1 MKSTNE
7 FPTIDP
13 LANETRR
20 AKREHLLGEQPACL
34 LCGMEN
40 IEALT
45 LVKRSL
51 LEAHHVVGR
60 ANDVELTTPLC
71 RNHHAEVTEG
81 YRDAGVP
88 LHRPP
93 TFLHMLAA
101 ILRAL
106 GALLTALGQKLSA
119 WAEMLIQLIGRLDS
133 DLPSWRTVEGMAT

>member
-1 MKSTNE
+1 MTARTD

-20 AKREHLLGEQPACL
+20 VKRERLLGEQPACL

-40 IEALT
+40 IDALV

-71 RNHHAEVTEG
+71 RNHHAELTEG

-88 LHRPP
+88 LHRPQ
-93 TFLHMLAA
+93 TFLHKLAA

-106 GALLTALGQKLSA
+106 GALFTAIGQKMSA
-119 WAEMLIQLIGRLDS
+119 WAETLIQLIGRLDVDS
-133 DLPSWRTVEGMAT
+133 PSWRTVEGMAT